1 MKIITI
7 IFCIAYVAVTICYLF
22 SETSENF
29 PRRVINKVIL
39 ATMFLCY
46 GFSAYALHY
55 EVKSWHILFMIALV
69 FSWLGDVVLLYD
81 FTIGGILFIIGNL
94 TFFAYSILLTVDM
107 NIAFLKMCWIIP
119 VFIVLWGAMFI
130 VSGKKKLDF
139 GKQRPALL
147 AYLFSV
153 TLHGTM
159 GLGLAVNAPDV
170 KTLVF
175 GLGLVLFMISDYF
188 LMTHK
193 FGYPKSKTL
202 LRCNSSTYFIGLMLI
217 VISMSF

>member
-55 EVKSWHILFMIALV
+55 EMKSWHILFVIALV

-130 VSGKKKLDF
+130 VSGKKKD
-139 GKQRPALL
+139 
-147 AYLFSV
+147 SV
-153 TLHGTM
+153 
-159 GLGLAVNAPDV
+159 
-170 KTLVF
+170 
-175 GLGLVLFMISDYF
+175 
-188 LMTHK
+188 
-193 FGYPKSKTL
+193 
-202 LRCNSSTYFIGLMLI
+202 
-217 VISMSF
+217 

>member
-119 VFIVLWGAMFI
+119 VFIVLWA
-130 VSGKKKLDF
+130 
-139 GKQRPALL
+139 
-147 AYLFSV
+147 
-153 TLHGTM
+153 
-159 GLGLAVNAPDV
+159 
-170 KTLVF
+170 
-175 GLGLVLFMISDYF
+175 
-188 LMTHK
+188 
-193 FGYPKSKTL
+193 
-202 LRCNSSTYFIGLMLI
+202 RCSLSAERKSSTSASNALHCWLTCFR
-217 VISMSF
+217 